1 MVLVGQ
7 FRCCEPCLNVFMS
20 RVGQSAFKK
29 SCLTPLS
36 GGELELPAT
45 ARSALT
51 DGDLLCL
58 ALGEVTALAPQIFR
72 TGLAGRY
79 NTNIEGAALRL
90 CILGCIMIDFSGV

>member
-1 MVLVGQ
+1 MSL
-7 FRCCEPCLNVFMS
+7 CLYKSS
-20 RVGQSAFKK
+20 RPVSAFEK

-90 CILGCIMIDFSGV
+90 CGNEISIKFARALT